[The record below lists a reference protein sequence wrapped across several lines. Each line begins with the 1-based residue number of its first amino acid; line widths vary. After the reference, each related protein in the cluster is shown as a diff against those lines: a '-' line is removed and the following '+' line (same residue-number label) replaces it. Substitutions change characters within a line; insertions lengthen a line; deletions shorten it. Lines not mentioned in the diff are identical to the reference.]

1 MKFRDIIRVLVD
13 HGFELKRQSGSHRI
27 YEGFVGGLRRV
38 VTVAGHRESDDVLPK
53 TLGSTSANRGCRKT
67 GFGDGRQVAA

>member
-27 YEGFVGGLRRV
+27 YEGFAGGLRRV

-53 TLGSTSANRGCRKT
+53 TLGSII
-67 GFGDGRQVAA
+67 RQSGLPKDRFR